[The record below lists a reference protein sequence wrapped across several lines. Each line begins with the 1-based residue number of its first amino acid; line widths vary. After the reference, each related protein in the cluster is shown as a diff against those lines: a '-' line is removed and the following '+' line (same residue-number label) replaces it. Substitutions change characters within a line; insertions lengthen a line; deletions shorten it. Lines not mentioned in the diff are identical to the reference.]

1 MANRRNNDAAGE
13 AIGALMMAA
22 VVVTAVALA
31 VMALVSAGAVYGA
44 GTALVNYGRALK
56 DSIQPERAAP

>member
-1 MANRRNNDAAGE
+1 MANNNDNGGAVIE
-13 AIGALMMAA
+13 AIIVAV
-22 VVVTAVALA
+22 VVVTAVVMA

-56 DSIQPERAAP
+56 ESIQPERAAP